1 MFSWLSSGDYS
12 YEILDTLLCLLI
24 LDKYSFI
31 LSRRYTPSA
40 LIAILKHA
48 YSPCVL
54 SSFPSCVADVDL
66 SSFFCSLPSL
76 FRFRFGQRLIF
87 YPVFSLRAL
96 CCLLGF
102 GFCCDS
108 FSIYIQV
115 CTLIRTYADL
125 TFLLL
130 SVYDLFKLVIV
141 CIIFCFY
148 LFSC

>member
-76 FRFRFGQRLIF
+76 FRFRFGQRLFFI
-87 YPVFSLRAL
+87 L
-96 CCLLGF
+96 
-102 GFCCDS
+102 S
-108 FSIYIQV
+108 FPCGHYAVSSVSVSAATRLVYIYKYV
-115 CTLIRTYADL
+115 P
-125 TFLLL
+125 
-130 SVYDLFKLVIV
+130 
-141 CIIFCFY
+141 
-148 LFSC
+148 